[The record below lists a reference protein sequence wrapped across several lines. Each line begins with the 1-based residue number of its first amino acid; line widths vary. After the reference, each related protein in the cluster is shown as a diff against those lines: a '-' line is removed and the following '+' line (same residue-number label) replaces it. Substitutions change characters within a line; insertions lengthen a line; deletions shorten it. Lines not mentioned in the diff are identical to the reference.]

1 MLDERNHRLR
11 ASLDAQPAMQAPH
24 DVTTSHEPAADPPP
38 PHGDIHMLIVH
49 GSVVARDD
57 TYAEALRLS
66 QEHVARSLQ
75 EPGCLHHAVM
85 ADLAN
90 PRRLVFVEQWASTE
104 DLFRHFKVPASVA
117 FARALAAL
125 AVAAP
130 EMTVYEA
137 RALPLPPPA
146 GGR

>member
-1 MLDERNHRLR
+1 
-11 ASLDAQPAMQAPH
+11 
-24 DVTTSHEPAADPPP
+24 
-38 PHGDIHMLIVH
+38 MLIVL

-57 TYAEALRLS
+57 TRAEVLRLS

-90 PRRLVFVEQWASTE
+90 PQRLVFVEQWASAE

-117 FARALAAL
+117 FARAMATLAA
-125 AVAAP
+125 VAPA
-130 EMTVYEA
+130 MKVYEA
-137 RALPLPPPA
+137 SELPLPALA